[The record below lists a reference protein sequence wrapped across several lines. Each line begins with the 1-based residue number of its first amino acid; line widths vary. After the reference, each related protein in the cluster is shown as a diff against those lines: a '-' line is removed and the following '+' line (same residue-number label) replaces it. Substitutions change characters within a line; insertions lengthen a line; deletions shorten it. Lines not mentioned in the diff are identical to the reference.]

1 MRASSDIFSNLNIGF
16 ISVVEPRY
24 NQFVMPVDF
33 IGMKLSDDKAL
44 PVGQNET
51 SIEAEMTEVI
61 LTPKFGYRFVDTAK
75 LKVDALGG
83 IRYWHNV
90 AF

>member
-1 MRASSDIFSNLNIGF
+1 
-16 ISVVEPRY
+16 
-24 NQFVMPVDF
+24 
-33 IGMKLSDDKAL
+33 
-44 PVGQNET
+44 
-51 SIEAEMTEVI
+51 MTEVI